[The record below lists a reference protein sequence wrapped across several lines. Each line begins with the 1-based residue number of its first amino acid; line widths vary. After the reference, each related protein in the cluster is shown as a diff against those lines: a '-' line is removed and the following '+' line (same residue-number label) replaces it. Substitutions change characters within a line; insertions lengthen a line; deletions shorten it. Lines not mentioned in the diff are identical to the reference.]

1 MTRTQQ
7 VDNFRSRDI
16 PDQTGKTAVI
26 TGANNGL
33 GLQAATALA
42 GAGAGVV
49 LACRNQA
56 TGREALD
63 RVRAAGPGAEHHL
76 VPLDLAD
83 LSGVREAAAT
93 VVNVAPRIDVLINNA
108 GLMAI
113 PFART
118 ADGFEMQ
125 IGTNH
130 FGHFAFTDGL
140 LPALLAATAPRVVTL
155 SSIAHRQ
162 GAIVLDDLNFER
174 RRYARMTA
182 YSQSK
187 LANLLFGTELARRS
201 DAAGLALTSVIA
213 HPGVAATNLF
223 DSMVPPVPGAVAV
236 THLGL
241 RLFTNSEGSGALSQ
255 LYAATMP
262 DVRNDDYLGPN
273 RLFGIRG
280 PVRRSPRSS
289 AARNPQ
295 LAKDL
300 WEKSIELTG
309 ARYAAL
315 DAAGATPPRGSR
327 DAPR

>member
-140 LPALLAATAPRVVTL
+140 LPALLAEEG
-155 SSIAHRQ
+155 IDIDH
-162 GAIVLDDLNFER
+162 LD
-174 RRYARMTA
+174 
-182 YSQSK
+182 
-187 LANLLFGTELARRS
+187 
-201 DAAGLALTSVIA
+201 
-213 HPGVAATNLF
+213 P
-223 DSMVPPVPGAVAV
+223 
-236 THLGL
+236 
-241 RLFTNSEGSGALSQ
+241 
-255 LYAATMP
+255 
-262 DVRNDDYLGPN
+262 
-273 RLFGIRG
+273 
-280 PVRRSPRSS
+280 
-289 AARNPQ
+289 
-295 LAKDL
+295 
-300 WEKSIELTG
+300 
-309 ARYAAL
+309 
-315 DAAGATPPRGSR
+315 
-327 DAPR
+327 